1 MRDDLVMRLRRLLG
15 PTPPAPRP
23 PGAMPVTAFEA
34 VVETRVGRLEADLTE
49 LKGRVNGLLFL
60 VAGAVL
66 VQLALRMVG

>member
-23 PGAMPVTAFEA
+23 LGAAPVTAFEA
-34 VVETRVGRLEADLTE
+34 VVETRLGRLEADLTE